1 MRNENSP
8 LLHRRSD
15 SDGALRRNTGNII
28 ISTTPSYES
37 PTIDTG
43 LDRHQRSSVVAIA
56 AAQAMRHDRNSRR
69 LTQQFTQQEVDNIP
83 KPPFR
88 FDSFDSIDSYEADE
102 AARERLASARDG
114 TTANDDDG
122 YTFLGII
129 HQFISQLPAVI
140 ITAGLNFMM
149 GIPFGASYF
158 PTELQLEGKEVLG
171 LRMFLFSS
179 KIQPSVLDDFY
190 DGNLKCEYLMY
201 LF

>member
-1 MRNENSP
+1 MWNENSP
-8 LLHRRSD
+8 LLRRKTTDSDSAHRRNNSE
-15 SDGALRRNTGNII
+15 GALRRNTGNII

-56 AAQAMRHDRNSRR
+56 AAQAMRHDRDSRR
-69 LTQQFTQQEVDNIP
+69 LTQQFTQQQVDNIP
-83 KPPFR
+83 KPPFFR
-88 FDSFDSIDSYEADE
+88 FDSIDSYEADE
-102 AARERLASARDG
+102 AARERLAAARDG
-114 TTANDDDG
+114 TTANDDDE
-122 YTFLGII
+122 YSFLGII

-140 ITAGLNFMM
+140 ITAGLNFMV

-179 KIQPSVLDDFY
+179 KMQPSVLDDFY
-190 DGNLKCEYLMY
+190 DGD
-201 LF
+201 

>member
-1 MRNENSP
+1 MWNENSP
-8 LLHRRSD
+8 LLLRRKTTDDSAHRRN
-15 SDGALRRNTGNII
+15 SDGDLRRNTGNII

-56 AAQAMRHDRNSRR
+56 AAQAMRHDRDSRR
-69 LTQQFTQQEVDNIP
+69 LTQQFTQQQVDSIP

-88 FDSFDSIDSYEADE
+88 FDSIDSYEADE
-102 AARERLASARDG
+102 AARERLAAARDG

-122 YTFLGII
+122 YSFLGII

-140 ITAGLNFMM
+140 ITAGLNFMV

-179 KIQPSVLDDFY
+179 KMQPSILDDF
-190 DGNLKCEYLMY
+190 L
-201 LF
+201 